1 MKHSLLGLIALF
13 LTCTTVAQ
21 ENPKKIYFTEP
32 GELIFQF
39 SQSTIENNTAKNG
52 VRTSYFTN
60 VPAYMHI
67 NFNNNIGLMPGISIR
82 NIGIKTKDE
91 QIFTGMDTITY
102 DIIKRRV
109 FTGGV
114 SCALKIGSFQRHL
127 WAYAGG
133 GMDWAFH
140 YRQKLYESGHNKKVT
155 KEGEWLSN
163 ATPTTIPSV
172 FVGIQ
177 TPYGLNFKAT
187 YYFNDFLNQNY
198 NGHFGDFS
206 KISKSQLFTI
216 SVSLVIKDMKTSLS
230 NDLHMET
237 PSRKEKSVE
246 L

>member
-1 MKHSLLGLIALF
+1 MKHFVLGLIAL
-13 LTCTTVAQ
+13 LVTCTTIAQ
-21 ENPKKIYFTEP
+21 ENHKKVYFTQP
-32 GELIFQF
+32 SELNFQLT
-39 SQSTIENNTAKNG
+39 QTEINDNTAMNG

-60 VPAYMHI
+60 FPAYMHV
-67 NFNNNIGLMPGISIR
+67 NFNNNIGIMPGISIR
-82 NIGIKTKDE
+82 NIGIKTKNE
-91 QIFTGMDTITY
+91 QIGTATDTITY
-102 DIIKRRV
+102 DRIKRRI
-109 FTGGV
+109 FTGGA
-114 SCALKIGSFQRHL
+114 SCAIKIGSFNKYL

-133 GMDWAFH
+133 GIDWALH
-140 YRQKLYESGHNKKVT
+140 YRQKLYETSRNKKVT
-155 KEGEWLSN
+155 KGGEWLSN